1 MLSKIK
7 SLARRDTLKNEENL
21 IAKDKEISGIGETV
35 LEYRVGV
42 YRVRVVRHLGELIYI
57 VEPSIPQNLRKIVR
71 DNIPDILPLLRRGS
85 DVLGILSKVLGI
97 QGSEALIA
105 VEILREELRYRSIQP
120 LIDDPYIEDISIT
133 GAGHVWVRHAK
144 ISDTYPEIDMIRTNI
159 MLSES
164 GVVELQQVIA
174 SRCNT
179 YISTSNPIVDVQLPL
194 EDGGHRVHMVAKTIS
209 NRPEIVVRKRI
220 ERIVKVEELAKQG
233 SIPYAFIK
241 YVESLIN
248 KRGSM
253 IIAGPPGSGK
263 TTLLRAILHSMIPGS
278 WKIAI
283 IEDTPEIDPLPGS
296 SWTRYT
302 SFELGRVKVDLFDLA
317 KASLRSSATRL
328 LVVGETRGAEA
339 QVLTQAINTG
349 MGALTTFH
357 AGSPE
362 EAIAR
367 LRSQPI
373 GLSNSQVSMF
383 WAIAIMG
390 FQSATPRR
398 ILRSVAELIP
408 RGDDPPEINV
418 IYDRMRDGVEI
429 EYDKLVMRSRR
440 LSTLGDGDGSAKMV

>member
-1 MLSKIK
+1 
-7 SLARRDTLKNEENL
+7 
-21 IAKDKEISGIGETV
+21 
-35 LEYRVGV
+35 
-42 YRVRVVRHLGELIYI
+42 
-57 VEPSIPQNLRKIVR
+57 
-71 DNIPDILPLLRRGS
+71 
-85 DVLGILSKVLGI
+85 
-97 QGSEALIA
+97 
-105 VEILREELRYRSIQP
+105 
-120 LIDDPYIEDISIT
+120 
-133 GAGHVWVRHAK
+133 
-144 ISDTYPEIDMIRTNI
+144 
-159 MLSES
+159 
-164 GVVELQQVIA
+164 
-174 SRCNT
+174 
-179 YISTSNPIVDVQLPL
+179 
-194 EDGGHRVHMVAKTIS
+194 MVAKTIS

-296 SWTRYT
+296 SWSRYT